1 MGRAMTM
8 QTAIAAGTMRRM
20 PAKRARIE
28 DDVVA
33 DYLAMLIRP
42 GDKTLQI
49 GGSELGTVFLQRG
62 TFHEVIAPLADIDL
76 LQAHCERRSVN
87 TDRLSQQ
94 SGLKPQPDRSQLDA
108 ALISSDLGFPALA
121 GNWRQIAGRMK
132 LGGVLVLMGA
142 GHGSTAR
149 LADALTADDS
159 WALQEMVA
167 GDVAVF
173 RKTSLSDDA
182 ETRARLLEAGNPRRL
197 PRGLKP
203 GLVAGLM
210 RTLFG
215 GQTRARSRAL
225 AQRGR

>member
-1 MGRAMTM
+1 MMM
-8 QTAIAAGTMRRM
+8 QTAIAAGTTRKT

-28 DDVVA
+28 DDVIA
-33 DYLAMLIRP
+33 DYLAMLIKP
-42 GDKTLQI
+42 GDQTLQI

-62 TFHEVIAPLADIDL
+62 AFHQVIAPLAAIDQ
-76 LQAHCERRSVN
+76 LQIQCERRSVK

-94 SGLKPQPDRSQLDA
+94 PGKASERDRSQLDA
-108 ALISSDLGFPALA
+108 ALVGSDLGFPAMA

-142 GHGSTAR
+142 GHGSAAR
-149 LADALTADDS
+149 LADALTSDDG
-159 WALQEMVA
+159 WALQEMIG

-173 RKTSLSDDA
+173 RKTRVSDDA
-182 ETRARLLEAGNPRRL
+182 ETRARLLEAGNPHRV

-215 GQTRARSRAL
+215 WRANPRARAL
-225 AQRGR
+225 AKRSR

>member
-1 MGRAMTM
+1 MMM
-8 QTAIAAGTMRRM
+8 QTAIAAGTTRRM

-28 DDVVA
+28 DDIVA
-33 DYLAMLIRP
+33 DYLAMLVKP

-62 TFHEVIAPLADIDL
+62 AFHQVIAPLAQIDQ
-76 LQAHCERRSVN
+76 LQTQCERRSIK

-94 SGLKPQPDRSQLDA
+94 PGKAPERDRSQIDA
-108 ALISSDLGFPALA
+108 ALVGSDLGFPAMA

-142 GHGSTAR
+142 GQGSAAR
-149 LADALTADDS
+149 LADALMSDEG
-159 WALQEMVA
+159 WALQEMIA

-173 RKTSLSDDA
+173 RKTSVSDDVV
-182 ETRARLLEAGNPRRL
+182 TRARLLEAGNPRRV

-203 GLVAGLM
+203 GLVAGVM

-215 GQTRARSRAL
+215 TRLNARTRGLARRSR
-225 AQRGR
+225 